1 MIQHAL
7 QSMELVLKID
17 QLFQVWIRYIPQIP
31 KIFHVISFSWHKF
44 IWCFFFC
51 LEAMLLLLNQGLSFF
66 FFNQLYYDYKTTK
79 LRWQYPFKCMS
90 SVTPVKPYFNFAW
103 AGSS

>member
-1 MIQHAL
+1 MIQMIQHAL
-7 QSMELVLKID
+7 KSVELVLKID

-66 FFNQLYYDYKTTK
+66 FST
-79 LRWQYPFKCMS
+79 S
-90 SVTPVKPYFNFAW
+90 
-103 AGSS
+103 